1 MASRTTL
8 MVEAEDYIE
17 QQASPETRRAYRRD
31 LQKWF
36 DYAGPLA
43 ILGVTAELVNGFKR
57 ELEASLSPNSA
68 ARTWGTVKGFYKYM
82 SARAG
87 KWEPTPF
94 EYLKAPKRPTD
105 VTPKVPT
112 DEDVEAVL
120 TEARKDPRRHIVVAL
135 LLNGLRA
142 GEVSAMKVDDVESH
156 NVDGA
161 VHIMLRVNG
170 KGMKQRLVPA
180 NFESINAIGRWASQR
195 EPGAQGMSEWLVHD
209 FDGSPLSVRQVEHDV
224 YKSAEYAGVEGMH
237 PHALRHH
244 YATRLVKA
252 GASPLHVQRL
262 LGHANVSTTMV
273 YVTLDVSDLVKAA
286 AMDPMDERRISEVKE
301 RLSA

>member
-1 MASRTTL
+1 MNLTT
-8 MVEAEDYIE
+8 EATDYVAM
-17 QQASPETRRAYRRD
+17 QSSAETRRAYARD

-43 ILGVTAELVNGFKR
+43 VLSVTAELVNGFKAD
-57 ELEASLSPNSA
+57 LEANLSPNSA
-68 ARTWGTVKGFYKYM
+68 ARTWGTVKGFYRYL

-87 KWEPTPF
+87 KYEPTPF
-94 EYLKAPKRPTD
+94 DYLKAPKRPTG

-120 TEARKDPRRHIVVAL
+120 SEARKEPRRHIVVAL

-142 GEVSAMKVDDVESH
+142 GEVAAMKVEDVETH

-161 VHIMLRVNG
+161 AVIMLRVNG

-180 NFESINAIGRWASQR
+180 NFEAINAIGRWASQR

-224 YKSAEYAGVEGMH
+224 YKSAEHAGVEGMH

-252 GASPLHVQRL
+252 GASPMHVQRL
-262 LGHANVSTTMV
+262 LGHSNVSTTMV
-273 YVTLDVSDLVKAA
+273 YVTLDVKDLVKAA
-286 AMDPMDERRISEVKE
+286 ALDPMDERRITEVKE

>member
-1 MASRTTL
+1 MTL
-8 MVEAEDYIE
+8 TDEARDYVAM
-17 QQASPETRRAYRRD
+17 QTSPETRRAYTRD

-43 ILGVTAELVNGFKR
+43 ILGVTAELVIGFKA
-57 ELEASLSPNSA
+57 ELESTLGQNSA
-68 ARTWGTVKGFYKYM
+68 ARTWGTVKGFYKYL
-82 SARAG
+82 SARLG
-87 KWEPTPF
+87 KYEPTPF
-94 EYLKAPKRPTD
+94 EYLKAPKRPTG

-112 DEDVEAVL
+112 DEDVQAVL
-120 TEARKDPRRHIVVAL
+120 SEARKNERRHVVVAL

-142 GEVSAMKVDDVESH
+142 GEVAAMKVEDVETH

-161 VHIMLRVNG
+161 AVIMLRVNG

-195 EPGAQGMSEWLVHD
+195 EPGAQGMSEWLVSD
-209 FDGSPLSVRQVEHDV
+209 YDGSPLSVRQVEHDV

-252 GASPLHVQRL
+252 GASPMHVQRL

-273 YVTLDVSDLVKAA
+273 YVTLDVKDLVKAA
-286 AMDPMDERRISEVKE
+286 AMDPMDERRITEVKE